1 MSRFVL
7 LDSGPLGLVTGPRKL
22 IDANACRAWLEELLA
37 AGVEVR
43 VPDIADYEVR
53 RELLRARRLSGI
65 QHIDALRGRIGYLV
79 VTSETLFLA
88 ADFWAQLRQ
97 QGKPTAP
104 DAALDSDVIL
114 AAQAALLIGI
124 GHNVVIATTN
134 VGHLARLVPADLW
147 QNIRAAR

>member
-22 IDANACRAWLEELLA
+22 ADANACRAWLEDLLA

-53 RELLRARRLSGI
+53 RKLLRARRLSGT
-65 QHIDALRGRIGYLV
+65 QRLDDLRARIGYLAI
-79 VTSETLFLA
+79 TSETLFLA
-88 ADFWAQLRQ
+88 ADFWARLRQ
-97 QGKPTAP
+97 QGRPTAP
-104 DAALDSDVIL
+104 DAALDGDVIL
-114 AAQAALLIGI
+114 AAQAALLMGL
-124 GHNVVIATTN
+124 GHTVVIATTN

-147 QNIRAAR
+147 QRVSA